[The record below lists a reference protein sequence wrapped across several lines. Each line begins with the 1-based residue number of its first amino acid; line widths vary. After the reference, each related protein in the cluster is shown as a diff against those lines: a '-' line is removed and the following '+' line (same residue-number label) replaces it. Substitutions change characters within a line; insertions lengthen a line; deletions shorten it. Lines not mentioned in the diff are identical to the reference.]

1 MEKLMNSKFF
11 TNCQENT
18 LFNKL
23 EGIFQHNQNINN
35 FDVLVGYFRSS
46 GYFKLRPLLENV
58 AHIRILV
65 GIDVDKITKEMHADG
80 LALFNGDREK
90 TTKDWQKKFST
101 DVQEANYD
109 AQTEQGIVQ
118 FIADIKTQKVQIKAH
133 PSRAIHAK
141 IYIFRPD
148 DYNPHKGGSVI
159 TGSSNLTDAGLGT
172 GSSPNYEFNVLL
184 NDYNDIQFATA
195 EFEKLWQEGIEI
207 LPQAAED
214 SLKKTYL
221 ADNITPYELYLKCL
235 IEYFGAEIEFDPNSI
250 KDLPD
255 DFKRLSYQMD
265 AVNEGWQMLKKHN
278 GFFLADVVG
287 LGKTVIAV
295 LIARQFYYHNG
306 YPDYRS
312 KILLVIPP
320 ALKQNWEDTLA
331 SFKIDDAFQ
340 IITNGSL
347 HNITNAK
354 DYDMVIVDEAHKF
367 RNDSAEAYDQLQRI
381 CKTKTEHDKDKGG
394 KEKKVMLIS
403 ATPLNN
409 RPNDLYNQ
417 ILLFQDGNNST
428 LDFHL
433 AKFFTKVN
441 KEYKDILRM
450 PDKHIARQRTAAL
463 YEKIRGSVIT
473 PLMVRRTRTDL
484 LANKRYKQDL
494 LEHGIVFPHTT
505 PPQKIYYKLEA
516 KLEQLYDST
525 IKKID
530 NKKQNKSGLLHTRYR
545 ALHYLKPEFKQQYKR
560 ADFIA
565 DRLVGIMKTLLL
577 KRMDSSFYAFG
588 QTLGRFIKSSEVM
601 LTMIVKNK
609 IIIAPNIDV
618 NSLILDDKEDELME
632 LIATES
638 LTDPSIIVCCHDDFE
653 EGFIDGVKHDYDML
667 KKLKSDWDGI
677 IETGDPKLHEFL
689 TRLPNFLDKQNN
701 PKQKIVLFTESTD
714 TMNYLTKK
722 IKQTEYSE
730 KTLSVNA
737 KNRNQLKQ
745 TIKNNFDANID
756 AADKLNRHQILLTT
770 DVLAEG
776 VNLHRANTVINYD
789 TPWNATK
796 LMQRIGRVNRI
807 GQTANH
813 IFVHNFYP
821 TAQIDDDIEL
831 RKKALIKLQAF
842 HSALGEDSQIYSTDE
857 EVDTFGIFDE
867 NIKEEVNETIPFLE
881 EIRQFRKNDPAAY
894 KRIKGLPSKVRN
906 AVKNAT
912 HKGGTLV
919 FARTE
924 GKGSSRFYMLK
935 PEAENVGNENN
946 IAPFIKTYSF
956 IQTAKL
962 LKCIPDTPAVNLPD
976 GHHSQVSSALDK
988 FKSETA
994 QDIVNDNQNN
1004 TLAVV
1009 EENAIR
1015 FLKAMLALS
1024 EINAANDEEP
1034 DKIKLAIEQIKQ
1046 KRFQNLT
1053 RNINRLNNNI
1063 RGKNIQPVV
1072 VLENTLDIIQTYDL
1086 NRHIEDN
1093 PEQAKKLKNIQP
1105 TIVISQSYT

>member
-1 MEKLMNSKFF
+1 MNSKFF
-11 TNCQENT
+11 TNSAENT

-23 EGIFQHNQNINN
+23 EGIFQHNQSINN

-58 AHIRILV
+58 ASIRILV

-80 LALFNGDREK
+80 LALFKGDREK
-90 TTKDWQKKFST
+90 SIKDWQGKFIA
-101 DVQEANYD
+101 DVHEANYEQ
-109 AQTEQGIVQ
+109 QTEQGIKQ
-118 FIADIKTQKVQIKAH
+118 FIADIQTGQVQIKAH

-172 GSSPNYEFNVLL
+172 GNNANYEFNVLL
-184 NDYNDIQFATA
+184 NDYNDIQFASA
-195 EFEKLWQEGIEI
+195 EFEKLWQEAMEI
-207 LPQAAED
+207 LPQVTED
-214 SLKKTYL
+214 SLRKTHL

-250 KDLPD
+250 KDLPA

-295 LIARQFYYHNG
+295 LIARQFYYSNG

-320 ALKQNWEDTLA
+320 ALKQNWVDTLK
-331 SFKIDDAFQ
+331 SFSIDDAFK

-347 HNITNAK
+347 HKISNAK

-367 RNDSAEAYDQLQRI
+367 RNDTAEAYDQLQRI

-394 KEKKVMLIS
+394 RDKKVMLIS

-409 RPNDLYNQ
+409 RPDDLYNQ

-428 LDFHL
+428 LDFPL
-433 AKFFTKVN
+433 GSFFSKAK
-441 KEYKDILRM
+441 KEYKDILNLT
-450 PDKHIARQRTAAL
+450 DKHQAGQKTAAL
-463 YEKIRGSVIT
+463 YEKIREKAIT

-484 LANKRYKQDL
+484 LANKRYQQDL
-494 LEHGIVFPHTT
+494 LEHGVVFPKTT
-505 PPQKIYYKLEA
+505 PPKPVYCQLEA
-516 KLEQLYDST
+516 ELEKLYDDT
-525 IKKID
+525 IEKID
-530 NKKQNKSGLLHTRYR
+530 NKHQSKSGLLHTRYR
-545 ALHYLKPEFKQQYKR
+545 ALHYLKPRLKQQYTR
-560 ADFIA
+560 ADFVSTQ
-565 DRLVGIMKTLLL
+565 LVAIMRTLLL
-577 KRMDSSFYAFG
+577 KRMDSSFYAFR
-588 QTLGRFIKSSEVM
+588 QTLERFIRSSEAM
-601 LTMIVKNK
+601 LKMIDNNK
-609 IIIAPNIDV
+609 IIIAPNLDV
-618 NSLILDDKEDELME
+618 TSHVLDGNEDELME
-632 LIATES
+632 VIAIES
-638 LTDPSIIVCCHDDFE
+638 LTDPSIIVCCRDDFE
-653 EGFIDGVKHDYDML
+653 AGFIDGIKHDYALL
-667 KKLKSDWDGI
+667 KTMKSDWDNI
-677 IETGDPKLHEFL
+677 TEEIGDPKLHEFL
-689 TRLPNFLDKQNN
+689 TQLPNFLDKANN
-701 PKQKIVLFTESTD
+701 PEQKIVLFTESTD
-714 TMNYLTKK
+714 TMRYLTAE
-722 IKQTEYSE
+722 IEQTKYGE

-737 KNRNQLKQ
+737 QNRNALKQ
-745 TIKNNFDANID
+745 VIAQNFDANTETQSN
-756 AADKLNRHQILLTT
+756 AYQIILTT

-807 GQTANH
+807 GQTASR
-813 IFVHNFYP
+813 IFAYNFYP
-821 TAQIDDDIEL
+821 TAQIDDDIAL
-831 RKKALIKLQAF
+831 RRKALIKLQAF

-867 NIKEEVNETIPFLE
+867 NFKEEVNETIPFLE
-881 EIRQFRKNDPAAY
+881 EIRQFRKNDPVAY
-894 KRIKGLPSKVRN
+894 KRIKALPSKVRN
-906 AVKNAT
+906 AVKNTA
-912 HKGGTLV
+912 HQGGTLV
-919 FARTE
+919 FARTK
-924 GKGSSRFYMLK
+924 GKGSSRFYVVK
-935 PEAENVGNENN
+935 PNLGNVGNASNDNN
-946 IAPFIKTYSF
+946 IAPFIKIYSF

-962 LKCIPDTPAVNLPD
+962 LKCNPDTKATKLPEQ
-976 GHHSQVSSALDK
+976 HHSQVVSALNK
-988 FKSETA
+988 FKQETA
-994 QDIVNDNQNN
+994 QDIVNENQNN
-1004 TLAVV
+1004 ILAVV
-1009 EENAIR
+1009 EKKAIH

-1046 KRFQNLT
+1046 KRFQNLS
-1053 RNINRLNNNI
+1053 RDINKLS
-1063 RGKNIQPVV
+1063 KNTKEIKPVV
-1072 VLENTLDIIQTYDL
+1072 VLERTLNIIQKYDL
-1086 NRHIEDN
+1086 NRHTEDN
-1093 PEQAKKLKNIQP
+1093 QNKPQKSKNVQP

>member
-1 MEKLMNSKFF
+1 MNSKFF
-11 TNCQENT
+11 TNSAENT

-23 EGIFQHNQNINN
+23 EGIFQHNQSINN

-58 AHIRILV
+58 ANIRILV
-65 GIDVDKITKEMHADG
+65 GIDVDKITTQMHADG
-80 LALFNGDREK
+80 LALFKGDREK
-90 TTKDWQKKFST
+90 SIKDWQGKFIA
-101 DVQEANYD
+101 DVHEANYEQ
-109 AQTEQGIVQ
+109 QTEQGIKQ
-118 FIADIKTQKVQIKAH
+118 FIADTQTGQVQIKAH

-172 GSSPNYEFNVLL
+172 GSSSNYEFNVLL
-184 NDYNDIQFATA
+184 NDYNDIQFASD
-195 EFEKLWQEGIEI
+195 EFEELWQEAVEI
-207 LPQAAED
+207 LPQVAED
-214 SLKKTYL
+214 SLKKTHL

-250 KDLPD
+250 KDLPA

-295 LIARQFYYHNG
+295 LIARQFLFLDRHNHN
-306 YPDYRS
+306 PN
-312 KILLVIPP
+312 ILLIIPP
-320 ALKQNWEDTLA
+320 ALKQNWEDTLKKFEIRGKV
-331 SFKIDDAFQ
+331 SIF
-340 IITNGSL
+340 TNGSL
-347 HNITNAK
+347 HHITSPQ

-367 RNDSAEAYDQLQRI
+367 RNDTAEAYDQLQRI
-381 CKTKTEHDKDKGG
+381 CKTRTADGKD
-394 KEKKVMLIS
+394 KKVMLIS

-409 RPNDLYNQ
+409 RPDDLYNQ

-428 LDFHL
+428 LDFPL
-433 AKFFTKVN
+433 GSFFSKAK
-441 KEYKDILRM
+441 KEYKDILNM
-450 PDKHIARQRTAAL
+450 PDKYQAGQKTAAL
-463 YEKIRGSVIT
+463 YKKIRERVIA

-484 LANKRYKQDL
+484 LGNKRYKQDL
-494 LEHGIVFPHTT
+494 LEHGVVFPQTA
-505 PPQKIYYKLEA
+505 PPKPVYYQLEA
-516 KLEQLYDST
+516 RLEKLYDST
-525 IKKID
+525 IEKTD
-530 NKKQNKSGLLHTRYR
+530 NKNQNKSGLLHTRYR
-545 ALHYLKPEFKQQYKR
+545 ALHYLKPELKQQYTR

-588 QTLGRFIKSSEVM
+588 ETLGRFIRSSEAM
-601 LTMIVKNK
+601 LKMIDNNK
-609 IIIAPNIDV
+609 IIIAPNLDV
-618 NSLILDDKEDELME
+618 NSHVLDGKEDELME
-632 LIATES
+632 VIAAES
-638 LTDPSIIVCCHDDFE
+638 LTDPSIIVCCRDDFE
-653 EGFIDGVKHDYDML
+653 AGFIDGIKHDYALL
-667 KKLKSDWDGI
+667 KTMKSDWDNI
-677 IETGDPKLHEFL
+677 TEEIGDPKLHEFL
-689 TRLPNFLDKQNN
+689 TQLPNFLDKANN
-701 PKQKIVLFTESTD
+701 PEQKIVLFTESTD
-714 TMNYLTKK
+714 TMRYLTAEIKK
-722 IKQTEYSE
+722 TEYGE

-745 TIKNNFDANID
+745 TIKQNFDANID
-756 AADKLNRHQILLTT
+756 AADKLNSHQILLTT

-807 GQTANH
+807 GQTASH
-813 IFVHNFYP
+813 IFVYNFYP
-821 TAQIDDDIEL
+821 TAQINNDIEL
-831 RKKALIKLQAF
+831 EKKALIKLQAF
-842 HSALGEDSQIYSTDE
+842 HSALGEDSQIYSTE
-857 EVDTFGIFDE
+857 EKVDTFGIFDE

-894 KRIKGLPSKVRN
+894 NRIKMLPSKVRN
-906 AVKNAT
+906 AVKNTA
-912 HKGGTLV
+912 HQGGALV

-924 GKGSSRFYMLK
+924 GKGSSRFYIVK
-935 PEAENVGNENN
+935 PDMDNVGNENN

-962 LKCIPDTPAVNLPD
+962 LKCSPDTQATKLPEQ
-976 GHHSQVSSALDK
+976 HHSQVVSALDK
-988 FKSETA
+988 FKQETA
-994 QDIVNDNQNN
+994 QDIVNENQNK
-1004 TLAVV
+1004 TLSTT
-1009 EENAIR
+1009 EKKAIN
-1015 FLKAMLALS
+1015 FLKAILNLP

-1034 DKIKLAIEQIKQ
+1034 DKIKLAIKQIEQ

-1053 RNINRLNNNI
+1053 KDINKLH
-1063 RGKNIQPVV
+1063 KNSKDIKPIV
-1072 VLENTLDIIQTYDL
+1072 VLEKTLSIIQKYDI

-1093 PEQAKKLKNIQP
+1093 PDQAKKPKNIQP